1 MSKPDR
7 IPGLPTRVRRALDG
21 IGSDFVPYIGAIKDT
36 DLGSFSLTTTG
47 VITAEQLTSTDDI
60 TMQGHLLT
68 LGDVSAATDT
78 VLSFLGST
86 NSASITFDESNDEF
100 DFGDAD
106 IRTTGDI
113 YGGRLLVYNEYSYL
127 HVVDSDLTIVSQSDL
142 VLDPYS
148 NIVTTSGLI
157 RAGYFDATTEA
168 SGYGIAGL
176 TVLHTG
182 GGVGNTCL
190 GKLAGDALTT
200 GTWNTL
206 LGWSAGKAI
215 TEGVNNLC
223 VGEEAGLTITT
234 GDYNILFGGNAGK
247 TLITGDENV
256 LIGFNTGTLA
266 TGSDNTAI
274 GASCCQNLTT
284 GERNTFIGHIA
295 GDSLTDGVENTFIGA
310 NSGQNIASNSR
321 CTGIGYYTGTTADSL
336 TGSVAIGATATF
348 TASNQL
354 VIGGAGANYRITDVY
369 IGDGVTNATPQDVT
383 INATGASGTD
393 VDGVDLILAG
403 GKGTGNATPGKI
415 ILKTSV
421 AGASGS
427 TLQSPTTAITI
438 EYDLVDFEGLDL
450 TTDGELDCGALVIDN
465 ITINDDVIRSD
476 TTQIDFDD
484 DDLTTTGDF
493 IADSDSSALIMGAGQ
508 DASILYNGSYLRIF
522 PEAADNTGRLVFFD
536 TGHTNA
542 SNPHIDI
549 YGYKSAGAPLG
560 MKYSRIGLDTY
571 GRLQFSGTVA
581 STQFL
586 TELTIGDNAGT
597 FGLKWPSKGRARLA
611 FNSAGAEDFSFLG
624 LWGSTHDSTYFIF
637 GHEDQRDYDYG
648 LAHETTIPHFMIA
661 ARTDN
666 PEYLDLYHN
675 ATNGYFNCSSGD
687 LYITAAGGDINFDNE
702 NLITTSNVSAG
713 TIKITNIKSGATQAA
728 AGAAADEVWKT
739 NGHATL
745 PDNVLMI
752 GV

>member
-1 MSKPDR
+1 MSRPDR

-68 LGDVSAATDT
+68 LGDVSAAVDT
-78 VLSFLGST
+78 VINFLGST
-86 NSASITFDESNDEF
+86 NSASITFDESDDEF
-100 DFGDAD
+100 DFGGSD
-106 IRTTGDI
+106 IRTTGDV
-113 YGGRLLVYNEYSYL
+113 YTGRVLVYNEHSYL

-176 TVLHTG
+176 VVLHTG
-182 GGVGNTCL
+182 GGSGNTCL
-190 GKLAGDALTT
+190 GKLAGNALTT

-223 VGEEAGLTITT
+223 VGEEAGLAITT
-234 GDYNILFGGNAGK
+234 GDYNMLFGGNAGK

-274 GASCCQNLTT
+274 GASCCQYLTT

-310 NSGQNIASNSR
+310 NSGQNIASNAR

-354 VIGGAGANYRITDVY
+354 VIGGDGANYRITDVY
-369 IGDGVTNATPQDVT
+369 IGDGVISASPQDVT
-383 INATGASGTD
+383 INVTGGSGTNI
-393 VDGVDLILAG
+393 DGGDLILAA
-403 GKGTGNATPGKI
+403 GKGTGDGEPGKL
-415 ILKTSV
+415 ILKTS
-421 AGASGS
+421 GATTSGS
-427 TLQSPTTAITI
+427 TLQTLFPRLTI
-438 EYDLVDFEGLDL
+438 DEDTSDFGVLDIVTSGDAEFGRLEVDNI
-450 TTDGELDCGALVIDN
+450 VIDGN
-465 ITINDDVIRSD
+465 VITSD
-476 TTQIDFDD
+476 TTVVDFDD
-484 DDLTTTGDF
+484 DDLTTTGDY

-508 DASILYNGSYLRIF
+508 DASISYKGSYLHIF
-522 PEAADNTGRLVFFD
+522 PEAGDNTGRLIFFD
-536 TGHTNA
+536 TNHTNA
-542 SNPHIDI
+542 SNPFIDI
-549 YGYKSAGAPLG
+549 YGYKSSGAGLG

-571 GRLQFSGTVA
+571 GRLVFSGTA
-581 STQFL
+581 TQTVFSNDL
-586 TELTIGDNAGT
+586 NIGDNAGT
-597 FGLKWPSKGRARLA
+597 FGLKWPSKGRARLGWQA
-611 FNSAGAEDFSFLG
+611 AGTEQHSFLG

-648 LAHETTIPHFMIA
+648 LAHETVIPHFMIA

-666 PEYLDLYHN
+666 PKYLDLYHN
-675 ATNGYFNCSSGD
+675 ATNSYINSSYGD

-702 NLITTSNVSAG
+702 NLITTSNISGG